1 VRCTVRWTVLW
12 TMVGDFSQTPE
23 SQSKGESSMSATSS
37 FNPVSL
43 MLTAFSV
50 MKEDADY
57 MSNNAHAES
66 SFGESTQKHQP
77 AYRTRSISP
86 NSSPSTPTTAD
97 NTVELSPTSSSSLS
111 SAGLASN
118 LPSYR
123 QKPWKGFRSSSSSGG
138 MNKPQPNL
146 GLNGRCLKLAPHI
159 RKQLEVAPL
168 TIDSS
173 SSHSLGDE
181 LSISSS
187 FVVASDVLEITGK
200 FVDSLLRTTNVKL
213 TDEGNDEKNH
223 DGDQQPQIPREIVC
237 VHNFAHEQRGCTH
250 LSRLPRDDEFIT
262 LPYDDDDD
270 DDLFEVSPRRCRTD
284 TDEYEVVSL

>member
-1 VRCTVRWTVLW
+1 
-12 TMVGDFSQTPE
+12 MVGDFSQTPE

-57 MSNNAHAES
+57 MSNHAHAES

-168 TIDSS
+168 TLDSS
-173 SSHSLGDE
+173 SSNSLGDE
-181 LSISSS
+181 QSISSS
-187 FVVASDVLEITGK
+187 FVVASDVLEITGN

-213 TDEGNDEKNH
+213 VADPGNDAKSH
-223 DGDQQPQIPREIVC
+223 DGDQEPQIPREIVC
-237 VHNFAHEQRGCTH
+237 VHNFAHEQRGCTN

-270 DDLFEVSPRRCRTD
+270 LFDVSPRRGRTD
-284 TDEYEVVSL
+284 TEEYEVVSL